1 MNVMRLFLISSL
13 FVHDLAGSPGFKTS
27 RRYLST
33 EMHWS
38 EAIARDI
45 IAKRKEERHV
55 VATGI
60 TPSGAIHVGNLREI
74 IVADAVHT
82 ALLALGVDA
91 RLIYV
96 ADSFDPLRRRYP
108 FLPPEY
114 EAHVGKP
121 ISEIPD
127 PEGCHASYADHF
139 LQPFLESLDELG
151 IPIEKFRADELY
163 KAGHYA
169 GTIKEAL
176 TGRAELA
183 RILEAVS
190 GRQLPAEW
198 SPFNPLCAACGRIN
212 AATVTGYALD
222 RDEVAYTC
230 TCGNTGVAS
239 LKGGGKLAW
248 RVDWA
253 ARWKMLGVSIEPF
266 GKDHASP
273 GGSFDTGAQIAARVF
288 NYPAPYPIPFE
299 HILLKLDEE
308 GTGTKVTTK
317 MSSSRGTNIP
327 VHEILRAV
335 PPEILKHLLAR
346 VWPEKHIEFNP
357 SLPLLNLIDEYERQ
371 VGSIGHGVAASI
383 PFRHFITLV
392 QIARGDFTELLRVIQ
407 RSGYPVH
414 EKDEAELA
422 ELQKKARYVENWL
435 RIYAP
440 ESVKFELQLM
450 VPVEALSALSA
461 PQRAALGLLAREL
474 EAGVN
479 LTAEAWHKKIYE
491 IAATL
496 GIEPKAVFEAMYRAL
511 LKKPSGPRAGWLL
524 VSLEPSFLKERF
536 EAAEKL

>member
-1 MNVMRLFLISSL
+1 
-13 FVHDLAGSPGFKTS
+13 
-27 RRYLST
+27 
-33 EMHWS
+33 MHWS

-82 ALLALGVDA
+82 ALLELGVDA

-108 FLPPEY
+108 FLPPEF

-121 ISEIPD
+121 LSEIPD
-127 PEGCHASYADHF
+127 PEGCHATYADHY
-139 LQPFLESLDELG
+139 LQPFLDSLTQLG
-151 IPIEKFRADELY
+151 IQIEVFKADELY
-163 KAGHYA
+163 KSGRYTA
-169 GTIKEAL
+169 TIKEAL
-176 TGRAELA
+176 AKKAGLA
-183 RILEAVS
+183 RIIEEVS
-190 GRQLPAEW
+190 GRQLPADW
-198 SPFNPLCAACGRIN
+198 SPFNPLCPLCGRIN
-212 AATVTGYALD
+212 AAVVTKVDPA
-222 RDEVAYTC
+222 REEVAYAC
-230 TCGNTGVAS
+230 KCGHQGVAS
-239 LKGGGKLAW
+239 FQGGGKLGW

-253 ARWKMLGVSIEPF
+253 ARWKILSVTIEPF

-273 GGSFDTGAQIAARVF
+273 GGSFDTGRHLATEIF
-288 NYPAPYPIPFE
+288 EYLAPYPIPFE

-308 GTGTKVTTK
+308 GAGAKVTTK
-317 MSSSRGTNIP
+317 MSSSRGTNVP

-335 PPEILKHLLAR
+335 PPEILKHVLAR

-371 VGSIGHGVAASI
+371 VAPIGRGSAGEIS
-383 PFRHFITLV
+383 FRHLVTLV
-392 QIARGDFTELLRVIQ
+392 QIARYDFSELLTVIR
-407 RSGYPVH
+407 RSGFTVR
-414 EKDEAELA
+414 ESNAEEVA
-422 ELQKKARYVENWL
+422 EFQKKAQFVVNWL
-435 RIYAP
+435 RTYAP
-440 ESVKFELQLM
+440 QSVKFELQLT
-450 VPVEALSALSA
+450 VPVEALSTLSA

-479 LTAEAWHKKIYE
+479 LTAEAWHNKIYA

-496 GIEPKAVFEAMYRAL
+496 GIEPKEVFEALYRAL

-524 VSLEPSFLKERF
+524 ASLEPNFLKERL
-536 EAAEKL
+536 EVAEKL